1 MKLKFERR
9 LKWIST
15 KNLTVRSVQG
25 RAFRGLARPSDDCS
39 DSINHFMILYVVNA
53 KCGSFSGTGAGVFIA
68 FVLFVK
74 KKAND
79 RLYATPDQVSSC
91 MSNTV

>member
-1 MKLKFERR
+1 M
-9 LKWIST
+9 IST
-15 KNLTVRSVQG
+15 KKLNGKKRSGTSV
-25 RAFRGLARPSDDCS
+25 RGLARPSDDCS

>member
-1 MKLKFERR
+1 
-9 LKWIST
+9 
-15 KNLTVRSVQG
+15 
-25 RAFRGLARPSDDCS
+25 
-39 DSINHFMILYVVNA
+39 MILYVVNA
-53 KCGSFSGTGAGVFIA
+53 KCGSISGTGAGVFIA
-68 FVLFVK
+68 FALFVK

>member
-1 MKLKFERR
+1 MQNVGL
-9 LKWIST
+9 
-15 KNLTVRSVQG
+15 
-25 RAFRGLARPSDDCS
+25 FREQA
-39 DSINHFMILYVVNA
+39 
-53 KCGSFSGTGAGVFIA
+53 GTGASVFIA

-74 KKAND
+74 KEAND